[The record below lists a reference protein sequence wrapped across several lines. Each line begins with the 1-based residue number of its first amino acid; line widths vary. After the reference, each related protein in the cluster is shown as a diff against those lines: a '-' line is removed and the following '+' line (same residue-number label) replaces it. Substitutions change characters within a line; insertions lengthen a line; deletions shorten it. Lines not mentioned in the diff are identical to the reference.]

1 MRLGT
6 TRAGEQTCVLA
17 RLVCIALKIA
27 GLGTHLDQVIVGIA
41 HVDAEDRSDSTGA
54 LDGALDNLDAVL
66 LQVFLS
72 RAQASA

>member
-1 MRLGT
+1 M
-6 TRAGEQTCVLA
+6 LA